1 MEGGALFDGNP
12 QMTLGTPVIELI
24 KPSGQPGKHG
34 ALETRSAR
42 RRIYAVIVGLLFAM
56 AWITQAAKS
65 HKDHEALDFVVSDA
79 EGYWVYLPSLVL
91 DGNLNF
97 TRQIYWHAAVHPIDA
112 AAFPQTRYGMRNHWP
127 TGIALTLAPA
137 FLLAHGIALSLH
149 PFIASPLFAPN
160 GYSLVYQTACLC
172 VVMLLG
178 WLTLVAADDVME
190 RHFKLP
196 GPAIA
201 AAVVV
206 YAVGSSWAYYI
217 FREPFMSH
225 GIGAAWIMFT
235 IWLADRIA
243 SEASDG
249 RVGLWQ
255 WPLLCFTLSMGIICR
270 PTNISAGIIALW
282 PLIVTVRAGLLR
294 PALRR
299 LPLMIVA
306 AFPLVV
312 QCIILRILSPRNTIS
327 GAGASGYAADQSFH
341 WLHPAMV
348 QTLFSSNHGLFFWS
362 PVLLLAVWGYARQL
376 RSKSQPRDGLVI
388 SLVLTFAL
396 LWYVN
401 SSWFAWFFG
410 KSFGAR
416 SFVDLSGVFIIGLGL
431 GFNALRSIS
440 AGGRRAVFVGLGF
453 GLLVNWTLL
462 VLFITNRIPRQA
474 PLWGADKVYDHADDA
489 PPLLPRQRGI

>member
-1 MEGGALFDGNP
+1 MEEGAILDGNP
-12 QMTLGTPVIELI
+12 QMTLGAPVIELVE
-24 KPSGQPGKHG
+24 SSSRPGKG
-34 ALETRSAR
+34 SALDRRSTR
-42 RRIYAVIVGLLFAM
+42 RRIYTAIIGLLFAM

-65 HKDHEALDFVVSDA
+65 HKEHEALDFVVSDA

-97 TRQIYWHAAVHPIDA
+97 TRQIYWHAAVHPIGA
-112 AAFPQTRYGMRNHWP
+112 GEFPETPYGMRNHWP
-127 TGIALTLAPA
+127 AGIALTLAPA
-137 FLLAHGIALSLH
+137 FLLAHGIALALH
-149 PFIASPLFAPN
+149 PFTASPLLAPN
-160 GYSLVYQTACLC
+160 GYSLIYQTPCLC
-172 VVMLLG
+172 VVMLFG

-196 GPAIA
+196 GAVIA

-206 YAVGSSWAYYI
+206 YALGSSWAYYI

-243 SEASDG
+243 SEANDG
-249 RVGLWQ
+249 RIGLWH

-270 PTNISAGIIALW
+270 PTNISAAIIALW

-294 PALRR
+294 PALLR
-299 LPLMIVA
+299 LPLMILA
-306 AFPLVV
+306 AFPLAV
-312 QCIILRILSPRNTIS
+312 QCIILRILSPRNAIS
-327 GAGASGYAADQSFH
+327 GAHASGYAADQAFH
-341 WLHPAMV
+341 WFRPALV

-376 RSKSQPRDGLVI
+376 RKKSQPRDGLVI

-431 GFNALRSIS
+431 GLDALRLSS
-440 AGGRRAVFVGLGF
+440 PGRRRGVIVGLGL

-462 VLFITNRIPRQA
+462 ALFITSRIPRQA
-474 PLWGADKVYDHADDA
+474 PLWGAGKVYDHADDA
-489 PPLLPRQRGI
+489 TPLLPGPTGL